1 MNQYK
6 WASTM
11 AWLFLLLSGIIIAVM
26 MAELYLMK
34 NYRAEK
40 LADLFDVSGVDFS
53 MQQAASYQVTQDDIE
68 KYTDIVARPI
78 FFKGRQAI
86 TIEESE
92 IIDGQQNRPHTVIKI
107 KQTLIGIINTPQG
120 KYAVFQDP
128 NAQNTQ
134 KKFIHV
140 MQGEEIDGWRIKE
153 IQSDRLTLTSGTE
166 TEEIRLAKPR
176 TIGSAI
182 KRNQNHV
189 KSPLNPFELA
199 TRAMKK

>member
-11 AWLFLLLSGIIIAVM
+11 AWLFLLLSGVIVAVM

-40 LADLFDVSGVDFS
+40 LADLFDVSGADFS
-53 MQQAASYQVTQDDIE
+53 MQQAASYQVLRDNVE
-68 KYTDIVARPI
+68 SYEALVARPI

-86 TIEESE
+86 EIEEME
-92 IIDGQQNRPHTVIKI
+92 VVGDQQSTLHPVIKI
-107 KQTLIGIINTPQG
+107 KYILIGIINTPQG
-120 KYAVFQDP
+120 KYALLQDP
-128 NAQNTQ
+128 KAKNTQ
-134 KKFIHV
+134 DKFIHV
-140 MQGEEIDGWRIKE
+140 MQGEEIDGWLVKE

-166 TEEIRLAKPR
+166 TEAILLAKPR

-182 KRNQNHV
+182 KRNQNKA

>member
-11 AWLFLLLSGIIIAVM
+11 AWLFLLLSGVIIAVM

-40 LADLFDVSGVDFS
+40 LADLFDVSGADFS
-53 MQQAASYQVTQDDIE
+53 MQQAASYQVAQDDIE
-68 KYTDIVARPI
+68 NYIDIVARPI

-86 TIEESE
+86 EIEDIEVVGSE
-92 IIDGQQNRPHTVIKI
+92 QNTYRTAIKI
-107 KQTLIGIINTPQG
+107 KYTLIGIINTPQG
-120 KYAVFQDP
+120 KYALLQDP
-128 NAQNTQ
+128 KATNTQ
-134 KKFIHV
+134 NKFIHV
-140 MQGEEIDGWRIKE
+140 MQGEVIDGWHIKE

-166 TEEIRLAKPR
+166 TEDILLAKPR

-182 KRNQNHV
+182 KRNQNNV
-189 KSPLNPFELA
+189 KSPVNPFELA